1 MVCTRHARSIMKK
14 YFIGIDEVG
23 RGPLA
28 GPVVIGLVCAT
39 QKVINKYSN
48 IKESKQLSEKKREE
62 WNEKILTDNSDDL
75 ITCVAYVDAKR
86 IDKINISNAI
96 KEAIQNA
103 CDSLEVD
110 CNLCHVKLDGGLRAP
125 ERFLSQETIIK
136 GDAKETVIA
145 MASVIAKVSRDD
157 YMSSLKDGKYNFKK
171 HKGYG
176 TKEHV
181 KAIKEH
187 GLSKEH
193 RKSFCKNFI

>member
-1 MVCTRHARSIMKK
+1 MKK
-14 YFIGIDEVG
+14 YIIGIDEVG

-39 QKVINKYSN
+39 QKVINKYSD
-48 IKESKQLSEKKREE
+48 IKESKQLSQKKREE

-75 ITCVAYVDAKR
+75 ITCVAYINSKR
-86 IDKINISNAI
+86 IDKINIANAI

-103 CDSLEVD
+103 CDSLDVD
-110 CNLCHVKLDGGLRAP
+110 CKLCHVKLDGGLKAP
-125 ERFLSQETIIK
+125 ERFVSQETIIK

-145 MASVIAKVSRDD
+145 MASVVAKVSRDD
-157 YMSSLKDGKYNFKK
+157 YMTKIDSKYKAYNFKK

-176 TKEHV
+176 TKEHIA
-181 KAIKEH
+181 AIKEN